1 MFACSYLASVQSCW
15 LVAVQV
21 STEVVTKFAYL
32 AQTHSLVNLA
42 CAHHVNCQELKRRIQ
57 FPCTAAASPAC
68 QKVQDHALKSE
79 GCPVAG
85 PSPLDQGQDPG
96 PEVQGAAE
104 ATAEA
109 AAGLMAETIETGI
122 EDAILAETTADQ
134 ASLQFVSLQMLVSG
148 SQARLSAE
156 SCSASH
162 S

>member
-1 MFACSYLASVQSCW
+1 M
-15 LVAVQV
+15 
-21 STEVVTKFAYL
+21 
-32 AQTHSLVNLA
+32 
-42 CAHHVNCQELKRRIQ
+42 
-57 FPCTAAASPAC
+57 
-68 QKVQDHALKSE
+68 
-79 GCPVAG
+79 AG

>member
-1 MFACSYLASVQSCW
+1 MLSNLR
-15 LVAVQV
+15 
-21 STEVVTKFAYL
+21 VVL
-32 AQTHSLVNLA
+32 
-42 CAHHVNCQELKRRIQ
+42 
-57 FPCTAAASPAC
+57 
-68 QKVQDHALKSE
+68 
-79 GCPVAG
+79 VAG

-96 PEVQGAAE
+96 PEVHGAAE